1 MQTIFVATDRNGKVY
16 TYTDKPVWQDS
27 SGTFAG
33 HWVFLDCA
41 PSFAPPPGECR
52 ECRLAPAGEADA
64 KDARISEMEQ
74 QLSERDNQLTLAR
87 GYCEVYRRQLAEQR
101 DLGSKCYAVAE
112 GLRSQVEQLEK
123 QLATRSPGVMPQFVK
138 QIIGELRESVAN
150 LSLSPGRLDS
160 LCGELEACFAPPD
173 GHEWRPVDDANPITA
188 ADVGRR
194 VCRLNETVSVF
205 GASSGWSTT
214 SEVYILRPI
223 APPFVFDGTD
233 GEYKTDSGEIADV
246 LAVKGGKLIALIGE
260 RVVRVG
266 ADGTFA
272 GGRITGRVG

>member
-1 MQTIFVATDRNGKVY
+1 MHIFLGTDRNKR
-16 TYTDKPVWQDS
+16 TYPYPTKPRWLPNIGEHQGDWS
-27 SGTFAG
+27 F
-33 HWVFLDCA
+33 
-41 PSFAPPPGECR
+41 PSECDPDAPPPGECR
-52 ECRLAPAGEADA
+52 EYHLVPVGEAEA

-87 GYCEVYRRQLAEQR
+87 GDCEVYRKQMASANIRLENLALSNAPRTEAEQLAE
-101 DLGSKCYAVAE
+101 
-112 GLRSQVEQLEK
+112 
-123 QLATRSPGVMPQFVK
+123 RSPGVMPQFVK
-138 QIIGELRESVAN
+138 EIIGELRESVAN

-223 APPFVFDGTD
+223 APPFVFA
-233 GEYKTDSGEIADV
+233 GEPGRYLADKSLIV
-246 LAVKGGKLIALIGE
+246 DVCRVNGKLYAILIE
-260 RVVRVG
+260 QMKIFTLES
-266 ADGTFA
+266 DGSFA
-272 GGRITGRVG
+272 GVRITGRVSG